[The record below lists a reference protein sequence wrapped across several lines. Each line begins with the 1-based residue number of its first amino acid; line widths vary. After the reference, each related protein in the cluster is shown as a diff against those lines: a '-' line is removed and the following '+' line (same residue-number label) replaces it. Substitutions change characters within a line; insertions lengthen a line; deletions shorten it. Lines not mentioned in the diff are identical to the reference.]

1 MDPRPAPDLIYKAAN
16 PAYAR
21 AMQEPSP
28 TRLGRLP
35 WIILGWLCVVLGF
48 IGVALPIL
56 PTTPFLI
63 LAAIAFGKSSP
74 RLRAWLLA
82 HPVFGGPI
90 RDWDSNGAIRPRIKI
105 LACTTMALIFLVSL
119 LSGLG
124 PVILLVQALA
134 MGGGA
139 TFILTRPNGD

>member
-1 MDPRPAPDLIYKAAN
+1 MTTPNRQRPL
-16 PAYAR
+16 R
-21 AMQEPSP
+21 
-28 TRLGRLP
+28 RLP
-35 WIILGWLCVVLGF
+35 WMILGWVAVGLGF
-48 IGVALPIL
+48 IGVALPVL

-63 LAAIAFGKSSP
+63 LAAFAFSKSSP
-74 RLRAWLLA
+74 RLKQWLLD
-82 HPVFGGPI
+82 HPIFGGPI
-90 RDWDSNGAIRPRIKI
+90 RDWDANGAIRPRIKI